1 MFAPAVPDAD
11 GVNITPQFA
20 VEEVL
25 DRKVQLVELKLPET
39 PLARVKVTE
48 PVGVVATVEVSVA
61 VAVQVEAW
69 FTTTG
74 LEQETLVVV
83 ECCPGTSTREPAL
96 PRCVGSPG

>member
-1 MFAPAVPDAD
+1 MFAPAVLDAD
-11 GVNITPQFA
+11 GVNITLQLA
-20 VEEVL
+20 VGDVP

-48 PVGVVATVEVSVA
+48 PVGVVATVEVSVT

-74 LEQETLVVV
+74 LEQETLAAV

-96 PRCVGSPG
+96 PRCAGSPG